1 MHAPELGSALLQ
13 LARGAIEQ
21 SFGRADTRTAA
32 PAHEALARRGATF
45 VTLTQGGNLRG
56 CIGSLEAYR
65 ALRIDVREN
74 AVAAAF
80 RDTRF
85 APLTRAELGR
95 VSVEVSLLTVAQ
107 AMVFKSEDDLLEQLR
122 PGIDGVILRHTSHR
136 STFLPQVWKSF
147 PEPRE
152 FLAHLKN
159 KAGLP
164 ADFWAS
170 GISVSRYEVSKWKE
184 TELQQA

>member
-1 MHAPELGSALLQ
+1 MHAPELGVALLR

-21 SFGRADTRTAA
+21 SYGLANVCTPS
-32 PAHEALARRGATF
+32 PAHEALALPGATF
-45 VTLTQGGNLRG
+45 VTITQRGDLRG

-65 ALRIDVREN
+65 ALSIDVREN

-85 APLTRAELGR
+85 APIARAELTR
-95 VSVEVSLLTVAQ
+95 VSVEVSLLTAAQ
-107 AMVFKSEDDLLEQLR
+107 PMAFKSEDDLLAQLR
-122 PGIDGVILRHTSHR
+122 PGVDGVILRYASYR

-147 PEPRE
+147 PDARE
-152 FLAHLKN
+152 FLAHLKQ

-170 GISVSRYEVSKWKE
+170 GIGISRYEVSKWKE
-184 TELQQA
+184 AEFQQA